1 MAGNTEGREVLPDK
15 LEDARQAGGKNSNRC
30 TLILTEGDSS
40 KALAVWSL
48 SLVFVEV
55 VERVIGL
62 SWSKH

>member
-1 MAGNTEGREVLPDK
+1 MAGNTEGEKFYRINWKMP
-15 LEDARQAGGKNSNRC
+15 G
-30 TLILTEGDSS
+30 